1 MFLSSRG
8 SRMQRSIV
16 FLVFGVQV
24 GFVAH
29 QTGDTVT
36 VTWRGERDGRGNYI
50 MCASGKCTKRI
61 LAHKTDTQYSLV
73 CTYVLY
79 L

>member
-36 VTWRGERDGRGNYI
+36 VTWRGERRQ
-50 MCASGKCTKRI
+50 GK
-61 LAHKTDTQYSLV
+61 LYYV
-73 CTYVLY
+73 CIREMY
-79 L
+79 